1 MAAVMATNIDEMLRK
16 ESKMKLAT
24 SVFWSDSMA
33 VLGYIRNRD
42 KKFEV
47 FVANRLSKIHEST
60 TVGQWNH
67 VPTDQNPADDASRGI
82 KSKALQGRWLNGPKF
97 LLKGEREWP
106 SSTECTVTNRC
117 DPTIEASRDCR
128 DTQELTTDPANS
140 HKTKTRQERQHGD
153 QQLDAAETNHYNMK
167 ARQESCQDSREAQT
181 PQATVHK
188 IEAKKNDNIRA
199 CISDVINRYSSF
211 YRLTRAVAVFQKLI
225 NWVANKC

>member
-1 MAAVMATNIDEMLRK
+1 MPNDTVIKRIQLHHFADASSEAYGTASYVRVTDVHDKVTVAFVFGKSRLAPVKAVSIPRLELKAAVMATNIDEMLRK
-16 ESKMKLAT
+16 ELKMKIAT

-97 LLKGEREWP
+97 LLKDESEWP

-117 DPTIEASRDCR
+117 NPTIEASRDCR
-128 DTQELTTDPANS
+128 DAQENDRPSKYPQNENEARKLYRHSRVENIAS
-140 HKTKTRQERQHGD
+140 KH
-153 QQLDAAETNHYNMK
+153 QQD
-167 ARQESCQDSREAQT
+167 
-181 PQATVHK
+181 
-188 IEAKKNDNIRA
+188 
-199 CISDVINRYSSF
+199 
-211 YRLTRAVAVFQKLI
+211 
-225 NWVANKC
+225 